1 VSDGEVRTPEVVML
15 NKFYDP
21 VTREDIPCTFH
32 EIRQG
37 ANSLI
42 GVADFV
48 EPNQGIRCYVPV
60 LVLGESRDKQF
71 AEADWLRARSLEDA
85 KRLVNQDQVSWINL
99 GSGDTV
105 EIHLPVRTSELCFL
119 CNQEA
124 ELTVA
129 GDTAGERWIVKCFGD
144 CPVYEISTQAAHA
157 LRDNPHKKVEAVA
170 TIKAVATENAG
181 QLPVIGME
189 WWYPVLRT
197 SAESRE

>member
-1 VSDGEVRTPEVVML
+1 ML

-21 VTREDIPCTFH
+21 VTREDIPCAFH
-32 EIRQG
+32 EIRKG
-37 ANSLI
+37 ANTLI
-42 GVADFV
+42 GIADFV
-48 EPNQGIRCYVPV
+48 EPSQNIRCYVPV
-60 LVLGESRDKQF
+60 LVLGETRDMQF

-105 EIHLPVRTSELCFL
+105 AVHLPVRTSDLCFL

-124 ELTVA
+124 ELTA
-129 GDTAGERWIVKCFGD
+129 QGDAPRERWIVKCSGG
-144 CPVYEISTQAAHA
+144 CPVYEISKQAAHE
-157 LRDNPHKKVEAVA
+157 LLDKPHKKVEAVA

-189 WWYPVLRT
+189 WWYPVLR
-197 SAESRE
+197 SAAGRRE